1 MHKVL
6 IADELSAKALDI
18 FRSRGIDADV
28 RVGLNKAEL
37 LNIIGDYDGLAVRSA
52 TKADKDVI
60 AAATRLKVIGRA
72 GIGVDNIDVTSATAH
87 GIVVMN
93 TPFGNSITTAEHAI
107 ALLFAAARHIA
118 VADVSTQAGKW
129 EKNRFMGIELY
140 AKTLGIIGCGNIGA
154 LVAERALALKM
165 KVIAHDPFLSPERA
179 VKIGVEKVELA
190 DLLAR
195 ADVISLHTP
204 LTDKTKNIL
213 AAEALAKTKRGVII
227 VNAARG
233 GLVDEAALRAALE
246 SGHVA
251 AAGFD
256 VFVTEPAKDSV
267 LFGAPNFVATPHLGA
282 STNEAQENVAL
293 QVAEQMSDYLLAG
306 AVTNALNM
314 ASISA
319 EEASRLKPFTGL
331 IDKLGS
337 FAGQIAD
344 DGIEAVEIEYEGDV
358 AHLNTQPLTAIALA
372 SLVRPLMPD
381 VNMVSAPAV
390 LRQKGT
396 LLTESKRETS
406 PIYGSLIRI
415 KVLTGGRWRTLAG
428 VVNAG
433 SPKIVEVKGMA
444 LEADFHP
451 VMLLINNRDKPGFI
465 GALGTM
471 LGEANINIATFHL
484 GRQAADQDAIAV
496 VGVDQF
502 VPDAIQQKLRALP
515 HVRYVKVLQF

>member
-1 MHKVL
+1 MPKVL
-6 IADELSAKALDI
+6 IADELSSRALDI
-18 FRSRGIDADV
+18 FGSRGVEVDV
-28 RVGLNKAEL
+28 HIGLNKADL
-37 LNIIGDYDGLAVRSA
+37 VNIIAGYDGLAVRSA

-60 AAATRLKVIGRA
+60 AAAKRLKVIGRA
-72 GIGVDNIDVTSATAH
+72 GIGVDNIDIPSATAR

-107 ALLFAAARHIA
+107 ALLFAAARQIA
-118 VADVSTQAGKW
+118 AADASTQAGKW
-129 EKNRFMGIELY
+129 EKSRFMGVELY
-140 AKTLGIIGCGNIGA
+140 AKTLGLIGCGNIGA

-165 KVIAHDPFLSPERA
+165 KVIAYDPFLSPERA
-179 VKIGVEKVELA
+179 VKLGVEKVELA
-190 DLLAR
+190 DLLSR
-195 ADVISLHTP
+195 ADAISLHTP

-213 AAEALAKTKRGVII
+213 SADAIASTKRGVLI

-251 AAGFD
+251 AAAFD
-256 VFVTEPAKDSV
+256 VFVTEPAKESV

-293 QVAEQMSDYLLAG
+293 QVAEQMCDYLLSG

-319 EEASRLKPFTGL
+319 EEASRLKPFVGL
-331 IDKLGS
+331 IDKLGA

-344 DGIEAVEIEYEGDV
+344 DGLEAVEIEYEGEV
-358 AHLNTQPLTAIALA
+358 AQLNTQPLTATALA
-372 SLVRPLMPD
+372 SLMRPLMPD
-381 VNMVSAPAV
+381 VNMVSAPLV
-390 LRQKGT
+390 LKQKGT
-396 LLTESKRETS
+396 PLTESRRDTS
-406 PIYGSLIRI
+406 PIYESLIRI

-428 VVNAG
+428 VVNVGTA
-433 SPKIVEVKGMA
+433 KIVEVKGMA

-471 LGEANINIATFHL
+471 LGDANINIATFHL
-484 GRQAADQDAIAV
+484 GRQAAEQDAIAI
-496 VGVDQF
+496 VGVDQV

-515 HVRYVKVLQF
+515 HVRYVKVLKF